1 MCHSYLKSGSS
12 VSSKAGL
19 LLGRQCGPE
28 KRAQAYNQSE
38 WGSNPSLTCMGC
50 VGSKSLPFSFLICNR
65 ILLLPPPSSPLA
77 SYICEIHDRAHRKC
91 PEQCLASRRVTIH
104 ANFLHFFFPVTL
116 RLKLEVLTI
125 QWTGPSWQVGTGMI
139 WLTLKRWLNCLTMA
153 NTYNK
158 PTPQMFYLVSRPYWA
173 CILLPPW
180 AWGSAMLLHT
190 EKIGSAL
197 SLTQSCFLCPL
208 PEDGNVTRAR
218 ELHNAQRF
226 MKIRIWKRECCA
238 ESGRVG
244 RPGAREQ
251 LELVCN
257 NSVLFYSIA

>member
-1 MCHSYLKSGSS
+1 MCQQLLEIWLLCVIKGWPLSWERVWPREKSTGLESSELGSS
-12 VSSKAGL
+12 SS
-19 LLGRQCGPE
+19 C
-28 KRAQAYNQSE
+28 
-38 WGSNPSLTCMGC
+38 TCMGW
-50 VGSKSLPFSFLICNR
+50 VGSKSLPFSFLICKR

-77 SYICEIHDRAHRKC
+77 HCICEICDRAHRKC
-91 PEQCLASRRVTIH
+91 LEQCLASRRGTIH
-104 ANFLHFFFPVTL
+104 ANFLHFFSPVTL
-116 RLKLEVLTI
+116 RLKPEVLTT
-125 QWTGPSWQVGTGMI
+125 QWTGPSWQEGTGMV
-139 WLTLKRWLNCLTMA
+139 WLTLKRWLNCPTMA

-173 CILLPPW
+173 SILLPPW
-180 AWGSAMLLHT
+180 AWGSALLLHT